1 MDPVGLRYTLRQVW
15 ERYEL
20 PIMISENNLGQD
32 DVVEENGEISDDYR
46 IDYLQQ
52 HIDQMELAVADG
64 VELFS
69 YCPWSATDLVSTH
82 QGYKKRYGFIYIN
95 RDEIDLK
102 DLRRMKKKSFFWYR
116 DLIKQNNQ

>member
-1 MDPVGLRYTLRQVW
+1 
-15 ERYEL
+15 
-20 PIMISENNLGQD
+20 MISENNLGQD